1 MSLIPNRNSAG
12 ILESALLRL
21 LPQCGPPG
29 VLTPGLLSGP
39 LHCAVFP
46 GGKRL
51 RPWLTIFGARIVSQP
66 QPDEGPPEERVLRAA
81 CAVEFVHASSLILD
95 DLPCMDNAH
104 LRRGNPA
111 LHRVFGEDR
120 ALLTGLA
127 LLNQAYALFG
137 ETPELIR
144 EAAECIGVDGMIGGQ
159 AIDLCPDIEKFSLEE
174 RDRKTSALMRLAL
187 TAGALTLGASREQ
200 VAPLASA
207 GLLLG
212 RAYQICDD
220 ILDAGAPIGSTG
232 KTTGQDAR
240 HGRPSHASSHTRF
253 AEVESLVEEMRRS
266 LVDAF
271 GVREGVAGLM
281 GFIEGI
287 FASQFQGAGEN
298 ARSTTV

>member
-1 MSLIPNRNSAG
+1 MSFIPNRNSAG

-29 VLTPGLLSGP
+29 LLSGA

-51 RPWLTIFGARIVSQP
+51 RPWLTIFGARIVAQP
-66 QPDEGPPEERVLRAA
+66 QPDDGVPDERVLRAA
-81 CAVEFVHASSLILD
+81 CAVEFVHASSLVID
-95 DLPCMDNAH
+95 DLPCMDDAR

-111 LHRVFGEDR
+111 LHRVYGEDR

-137 ETPELIR
+137 ETPELIL

-159 AIDLCPDIEKFSLEE
+159 AIDLCPDIERFSLEE

-187 TAGALTLGASREQ
+187 TAGALTSGASREE

-220 ILDAGAPIGSTG
+220 ILDAGAPVGSTG

-240 HGRPSHASSHTRF
+240 HGRPSHVSSHTRF
-253 AEVESLVEEMRRS
+253 AEVASLVEEMRRS

-271 GVREGVAGLM
+271 GAREGVTGLM
-281 GFIEGI
+281 GFIESI
-287 FASQFQGAGEN
+287 FVSQFQGAGEN
-298 ARSTTV
+298 ACSTTV